1 MTISDC
7 NRVVSH
13 TKITQIIHL
22 WYFPALYDGP
32 LKLDTELRQIKTL
45 NFAAE
50 YGCKKQAFDQYF
62 SEIKVLPIS
71 ESWFCIVLIDK
82 AVMEQH
88 SA

>member
-45 NFAAE
+45 NFVVK
-50 YGCKKQAFDQYF
+50 YGKDLTQ
-62 SEIKVLPIS
+62 KVHASIQGTS
-71 ESWFCIVLIDK
+71 CNRNQQI
-82 AVMEQH
+82 Q
-88 SA
+88 

>member
-22 WYFPALYDGP
+22 WYFPALYDSP

-50 YGCKKQAFDQYF
+50 
-62 SEIKVLPIS
+62 
-71 ESWFCIVLIDK
+71 
-82 AVMEQH
+82 
-88 SA
+88 